1 MNDRGP
7 LRVRFEVDASEQR
20 TLSRVRGVSALLAFA
35 GAATLLLGELPL
47 PVFLLALL
55 GLAISVAWLR
65 QARKASRAARDTHRD
80 ALQVHEQGLFL
91 DESQRTAWVPWR
103 EIEDIVVD
111 EERLDVVV
119 IRRGTPPL
127 RIEPRFPGVDIYEL
141 MRTLNDARQAAGHPD
156 RHPARDPARSPNVPP
171 PGSPG
176 WRR

>member
-1 MNDRGP
+1 MSDRGP
-7 LRVRFEVDASEQR
+7 LRVRFEVDAGEQR

-47 PVFLLALL
+47 PVFLLAVL
-55 GLAISVAWLR
+55 GLAVSLAWLR
-65 QARKASRAARDTHRD
+65 QSRKASRAARDAHRD
-80 ALQVHEQGLFL
+80 ALQVHEGGLFL

-141 MRTLNDARQAAGHPD
+141 MRTLNDARQAAE
-156 RHPARDPARSPNVPP
+156 HPARAPLRGPTDPP